1 MGELIKRQDAINAV
15 MQNYCYE
22 SDRMTALQELP
33 VITDEKIRNEAII
46 NYSVAVLA
54 EVAERAKQEDA
65 PIYEGDKEVD
75 QWVRLSDVEKAI
87 ASSFNYGKLE
97 KAVKERVEQV
107 LVPFIENYD
116 MSAYIV
122 KLDTVLTEI
131 VNKSNLVD
139 NKQMLEN
146 FRCLM
151 KEPQITEIKLT
162 DLFKEY
168 KKFVA
173 RNMDTSGRKVEWEE
187 SPEYEAMTVYF
198 EFEEDLERSWSSF
211 KYATIDFTVDEEEQ
225 QDELNRT
232 IRLSKWNED
241 KKNGWE
247 IRVDT
252 TPNLYSLRNM
262 EEFDLLLI
270 KLQRAD
276 VRLVADELGDEDYV
290 YSDTKP
296 EPTYE

>member
-1 MGELIKRQDAINAV
+1 MANFDEDIKR
-15 MQNYCYE
+15 
-22 SDRMTALQELP
+22 
-33 VITDEKIRNEAII
+33 ITDEIL
-46 NYSVAVLA
+46 S
-54 EVAERAKQEDA
+54 D
-65 PIYEGDKEVD
+65 GTVD
-75 QWVRLSDVEKAI
+75 QIIREKVTDGIEKAI

-187 SPEYEAMTVYF
+187 SPEYEAMKIMCIQI
-198 EFEEDLERSWSSF
+198 LNQSRHMS
-211 KYATIDFTVDEEEQ
+211 KYEWTT
-225 QDELNRT
+225 EL
-232 IRLSKWNED
+232 
-241 KKNGWE
+241 
-247 IRVDT
+247 
-252 TPNLYSLRNM
+252 
-262 EEFDLLLI
+262 
-270 KLQRAD
+270 
-276 VRLVADELGDEDYV
+276 
-290 YSDTKP
+290 
-296 EPTYE
+296 

>member
-1 MGELIKRQDAINAV
+1 MANFDEDIKR
-15 MQNYCYE
+15 
-22 SDRMTALQELP
+22 
-33 VITDEKIRNEAII
+33 ITDEVLSDGTVDQIIREK
-46 NYSVAVLA
+46 
-54 EVAERAKQEDA
+54 VAEG
-65 PIYEGDKEVD
+65 I
-75 QWVRLSDVEKAI
+75 EKAVS
-87 ASSFNYGKLE
+87 SSFNYGKLE
-97 KAVKERVEQV
+97 KVIKERVEQV

-131 VNKSNLVD
+131 VTSSTLTD
-139 NKQMLEN
+139 NKKILEN
-146 FRCLM
+146 FQYLM

-173 RNMDTSGRKVEWEE
+173 RNMDTYGREVKWDE

-198 EFEEDLERSWSSF
+198 EFEEECERIWSSF

-225 QDELNRT
+225 QEKLNRT
-232 IRLSKWNED
+232 IRLAKWNGD
-241 KKNGWE
+241 RKDGWG

-252 TPNLYSLRNM
+252 NPNLNSLRNLH
-262 EEFDLLLI
+262 EFDLLLL

-276 VRLVADELGDEDYV
+276 VRIIADELSDEDYV